1 MDLILETEN
10 LEDYLK
16 SSEIIDYDNVTI
28 KEIARQLSKEIED
41 EVETIRTVYNFV
53 RDNVYHSAD
62 INGQIVTCTA
72 SEVLREKQGICFA
85 KSHLLAAILR
95 SLGIPT
101 GFCYQKLI
109 LDDEIKPW
117 IILHGLNA
125 IYIKSFRRWIRVDAR
140 GNKDGVN
147 AEFLVNVEKL
157 AFPVRKEF
165 GEKDEPV
172 IYANPN
178 IKVVQ
183 ILRKSKTVEELFNN
197 LPSEL

>member
-1 MDLILETEN
+1 LDLILETNN

-16 SSEIIDYDNVTI
+16 SSEIIDYDNETI
-28 KEIARQLSKEIED
+28 KEIARQLSEEIED
-41 EVETIRTVYNFV
+41 EVETIRTAYNFV
-53 RDNVYHSAD
+53 RDNVHHSAD
-62 INGQIVTCTA
+62 INGQIVTCKA
-72 SEVLREKQGICFA
+72 SEVLREKQGICYA

-125 IYIKSFRRWIRVDAR
+125 IYIKSLRKWIRVDAR
-140 GNKDGVN
+140 GNKDGVS
-147 AEFLVNVEKL
+147 AEFSLNVEKL

-172 IYANPN
+172 IYVNPN
-178 IKVVQ
+178 INVVQ
-183 ILRKSKTVEELFNN
+183 VLIDSKTIEELFEN
-197 LPSEL
+197 LPTEL

>member
-1 MDLILETEN
+1 MDLILETNN

-16 SSEIIDYDNVTI
+16 SSEIIDYDNETI
-28 KEIARQLSKEIED
+28 KEIARQLSEEIED
-41 EVETIRTVYNFV
+41 EVETIRTAYNFV
-53 RDNVYHSAD
+53 RDNVHHSAD
-62 INGQIVTCTA
+62 INGQIVTCKA
-72 SEVLREKQGICFA
+72 SEVLREKQGICYA

-125 IYIKSFRRWIRVDAR
+125 IYIKSLRKWIRVDAR
-140 GNKDGVN
+140 GNKDGVS
-147 AEFLVNVEKL
+147 AEFSLNVEKL

-172 IYANPN
+172 IYVNPN
-178 IKVVQ
+178 INVVQ
-183 ILRKSKTVEELFNN
+183 VLIDSKTIEELFEN
-197 LPSEL
+197 LPTEL

>member
-1 MDLILETEN
+1 MDLILETDN

-16 SSEIIDYDNVTI
+16 SSEVIDYDYETI
-28 KEIARQLSKEIED
+28 KEIARRLSEEIED

-53 RDNVYHSAD
+53 RDNVHHSAD
-62 INGQIVTCTA
+62 VNGQIVTCTA
-72 SEVLREKQGICFA
+72 SEVLREKQGICYA

-109 LDDEIKPW
+109 SDDELKPW

-125 IYIKSFRRWIRVDAR
+125 IYIKSIRRWIRVDAR

-147 AEFLVNVEKL
+147 AEFSVNFEKL

-165 GEKDEPV
+165 GEKDDICKPK
-172 IYANPN
+172 Y
-178 IKVVQ
+178 
-183 ILRKSKTVEELFNN
+183 
-197 LPSEL
+197 